1 MAKRILDILVALIGL
16 IVLAPVFIVIAMLI
30 KLDSPGSIFFR
41 GERVGQYGKIFYIL
55 KFRSM
60 VSGAPQKGAAITC
73 KDDQRITRIG
83 RFLRKTKLDGLP
95 SLVNVLKGEMSL
107 VGPKPVALH
116 WVERY
121 TPRQRAVLTVKP
133 GITGLAQIKYR
144 DEEASLSM
152 ATLEAEYPK
161 IMNDKLKID
170 LDYVKHQS
178 LILDVH
184 ILLETAVM
192 LLGLPYE
199 PGLLMQYVRRIALDL
214 VMIPCAF
221 YVAWLIRFDGHVPIK
236 EWNAL
241 TARLLPIVFVYIVI
255 SATFGVYRHLW
266 AYADFPDIILLSQ
279 AIGLGTLIV
288 VVANFALTSHYDFR
302 LSTGG
307 LLIGGLL
314 TVALSATVKYR
325 FQLATRFFAAWPRAA
340 RSNPERMLI
349 VGLNKTG
356 QQLATQIYLGEC
368 KANYELVGF
377 VDDDPDDTGK
387 NLNGV
392 KILGAPEQI
401 PALVR
406 DKQIDVIINARQP
419 SSREEMWQLIST
431 CLETP
436 AQVKVLP
443 DIDKVIEGCYQDPLG
458 LRDVSIDD
466 ILGRT
471 PAAISTEA
479 CRRILADK
487 IVLVTGAAGS
497 IGSELCRQILNFK
510 PRVLLALDN
519 NETGLYELNLELNRD
534 GRSPVQ
540 LIMTDVTDWHKMNR
554 VFQQHKPQV
563 VFHAAAYKHVPL
575 VENHPDESLRVN
587 VMGTAIV
594 GEVAHEFK
602 AERFVFIST
611 DKAVNPSSVMGA
623 SKRIGELWVKSMS
636 ERSDTIFTAVRFGN
650 VIGSRGSVLPTFK
663 RQIEMGG
670 PVTVTHPDM
679 HRFFISIP
687 EAASLVVQ
695 AATFSQGGEVFML
708 DMGEEVPILRLAQRM
723 IRLRGLRVKRDIEIK
738 FTGIRPGEKLHEE
751 LAYYNEPR
759 SKTPHPR
766 IYSLE
771 CPDGLVDHDTLL
783 GVISILTDCLRLPGW
798 EQCVRKGI
806 FQIACCDIDGFLN
819 DVTGLDLA
827 HGRRQL
833 PGYIAAREV
842 GDRVERSTQPSPA
855 AERTE
860 TPLKGMSWP
869 RAAMQTHG
877 R

>member
-1 MAKRILDILVALIGL
+1 MVKRILDATVSLIGL
-16 IVLAPVFIVIAMLI
+16 IILAPVLAVIAVLI
-30 KLDSPGSIFFR
+30 KLDSRGPVFFR
-41 GERVGQYGKIFYIL
+41 GQRVGQYGKIFHIL

-60 VSGAPQKGAAITC
+60 VPDAPRKGPAITSR
-73 KDDQRITRIG
+73 DDPRITRIG
-83 RFLRKTKLDGLP
+83 RLLRKTKLDELP

-107 VGPKPVALH
+107 VGPRPEAPP

-121 TPRQRAVLTVKP
+121 TPQQRAILAAKP

-144 DEEASLSM
+144 NEEALLSS
-152 ATLEAEYPK
+152 ANLEAEYPR
-161 IMNDKLKID
+161 IMNDKLNID
-170 LDYVKHQS
+170 LGYVENQS
-178 LILDVH
+178 FIFDVR
-184 ILLETAVM
+184 ILLETAAM
-192 LLGLPYE
+192 LLGWSYE
-199 PGLLMQYVRRIALDL
+199 PGLLKQFARRIAVDL

-221 YVAWLIRFDGHVPIK
+221 YLAWLIRFDSHVPMK
-236 EWNAL
+236 EWNLL

-255 SATFGVYRHLW
+255 SAASGIYRHLW
-266 AYADFPDIILLSQ
+266 AYADFPDIILLAE
-279 AIGLGTLIV
+279 AIGLGTLVLV
-288 VVANFALTSHYDFR
+288 VVNFALTSYYHYR

-307 LLIGGLL
+307 LITGGLL
-314 TVALSATVKYR
+314 TCALSATVKYR
-325 FQLATRFFAAWPRAA
+325 YQLTARLFAPWPRRAS
-340 RSNPERMLI
+340 SNPERLLI
-349 VGLNKTG
+349 IGLNDTA

-377 VDDDPDDTGK
+377 VEDDPDDKGK

-406 DKQIDVIINARQP
+406 DKQIDVIIIARQP

-431 CLETP
+431 CLETS
-436 AQVKVLP
+436 AQVKALP
-443 DIDKVIEGCYQDPLG
+443 DMDKVIEGGYQDPFT

-471 PAAISTEA
+471 PITADTGA
-479 CRRILADK
+479 CQRIVADK
-487 IVLVTGAAGS
+487 VVLVTGAAGS
-497 IGSELCRQILNFK
+497 IGSELCRQILGFE
-510 PRVLLALDN
+510 PRLLLALDN

-540 LIMTDVTDWHKMNR
+540 LIMADVADWNKMTR
-554 VFQQHKPQV
+554 VFQQHRPQV

-575 VENHPDESLRVN
+575 VESHPDEALRVN

-594 GEVAHEFK
+594 SEVAHEFE

-623 SKRIGELWVKSMS
+623 SKRIGELWIKAMS
-636 ERSDTIFTAVRFGN
+636 ERSSTLFTAVRFGN
-650 VIGSRGSVLPTFK
+650 VIGSRGSVLPTFR

-670 PVTVTHPDM
+670 PVTVTHPEM

-687 EAASLVVQ
+687 EAVSLVLQ
-695 AATFSQGGEVFML
+695 AVTFSQGGKVFML
-708 DMGEEVPILRLAQRM
+708 DMGEEVSIPKLAERM
-723 IRLRGLRVKRDIEIK
+723 IRLRGLRVRRDIEIK
-738 FTGIRPGEKLHEE
+738 YTGARPGEKLHEE

-759 SKTPHPR
+759 STTPHPR

-783 GVISILTDCLRLPGW
+783 GVISILRDCLRLPGGD
-798 EQCVRKGI
+798 QHVRTGI
-806 FQIACCDIDGFLN
+806 FQVASGDIDGFLN

-827 HGRRQL
+827 RGRRQL
-833 PGYIAAREV
+833 SDRADTRESSDKVVSSARPGHV
-842 GDRVERSTQPSPA
+842 
-855 AERTE
+855 AERTAAQFR
-860 TPLKGMSWP
+860 GMSP
-869 RAAMQTHG
+869 PQLAIQTQSA
-877 R
+877 